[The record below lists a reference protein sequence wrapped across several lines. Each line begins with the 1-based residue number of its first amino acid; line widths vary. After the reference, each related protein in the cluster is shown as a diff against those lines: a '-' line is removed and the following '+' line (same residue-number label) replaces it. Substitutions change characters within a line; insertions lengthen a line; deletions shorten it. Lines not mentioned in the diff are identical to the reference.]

1 MAFSQIQYGSKGA
14 DVARLQNYLNK
25 YGYNLT
31 VDGDFGTKTQEAVR
45 AYQKNNGLAV
55 DGIVGTNT
63 WSALQS
69 GTNNK
74 PSEVSTPTTPSAPT
88 LGASPT
94 NPTYDTSSYK
104 DSAAGDASWKA
115 YQDALN
121 KVDNYGDFKY
131 GNQAQ
136 LDAIMNSILNR
147 EKFTYDLNGDALYQQ
162 YKDKYTQQAK
172 MAMGDAI
179 GQASAMTGGYGN
191 SYAQSV
197 GQQMYQKEMQNL
209 NDIVPELYQMA
220 YDKYNQEGQDL
231 YNQYGMLTDDYDRG
245 YAKHMD
251 GYNQLMDM
259 LGIKRSDYYD
269 GADLFYT
276 EQNNKNSVADK
287 EFNNAMEILNRNDS
301 NAWAEAEWNRDQ
313 TWRDEDIQLQ
323 KDRWDVEDKQWQATY
338 DAMYGDKDTGATG
351 GGSGSG
357 GVSYS
362 GSSGSSSGGT
372 SGNPGN
378 GGNNT
383 NNNISAGGV
392 SDSVKEKASSFN
404 NNDDLAD
411 YLDGLT
417 KNGVI
422 TESQADALYAENR
435 TPDKAPLSKR
445 SWSLVSGGGINWFG
459 GIDNNA
465 TVKDQYG
472 NTYRLDKLVDALVA
486 EGMSKSDAKDYV
498 KKLQKQLGA

>member
-25 YGYNLT
+25 YGYKLT
-31 VDGDFGTKTQEAVR
+31 VDGDFGAKTQEAVR
-45 AYQKNNGLAV
+45 AYQRNNGLAV

-74 PSEVSTPTTPSAPT
+74 TSGGSTSTTTSMPT
-88 LGASPT
+88 LNA
-94 NPTYDTSSYK
+94 NPPDPVYDNSSYK
-104 DSAAGDASWKA
+104 DSPAGDANWKA

-121 KVDNYGDFKY
+121 KVNTYRDFKY

-147 EKFTYDLNGDALYQQ
+147 EKFSYDLNGDALYQQ

-313 TWRDEDIQLQ
+313 TWRDEDI
-323 KDRWDVEDKQWQATY
+323 KR
-338 DAMYGDKDTGATG
+338 GDKTPDDTTPGDTTPGDSYDNQGYSDSIVKQAQKYVGASEDGKWGPNSAAKAKAMGYNSLAEVVAATG
-351 GGSGSG
+351 LREAKGPVYAPFTGKT
-357 GVSYS
+357 Y
-362 GSSGSSSGGT
+362 
-372 SGNPGN
+372 
-378 GGNNT
+378 
-383 NNNISAGGV
+383 
-392 SDSVKEKASSFN
+392 
-404 NNDDLAD
+404 AD
-411 YLDGLT
+411 AVTYMK
-417 KNGVI
+417 KNGI
-422 TESQADALYAENR
+422 DLTSINGLMNEADWFREKNSYFTTGQGDAA
-435 TPDKAPLSKR
+435 
-445 SWSLVSGGGINWFG
+445 VSEYSSYEEYVQDYIRYVTGG
-459 GIDNNA
+459 
-465 TVKDQYG
+465 
-472 NTYRLDKLVDALVA
+472 
-486 EGMSKSDAKDYV
+486 
-498 KKLQKQLGA
+498 

>member
-25 YGYNLT
+25 YGYKLT

-45 AYQKNNGLAV
+45 AYQRNNGLTV
-55 DGIVGTNT
+55 DGIVGDKT
-63 WSALQS
+63 WGALKS

-74 PSEVSTPTTPSAPT
+74 TSGGSTSTTTSMPT
-88 LGASPT
+88 LSANPT
-94 NPTYDTSSYK
+94 NPVYDTSSYK
-104 DSAAGDASWKA
+104 DSTAGDANWKA

-121 KVDNYGDFKY
+121 KVNTYGDFKY
-131 GNQAQ
+131 GNQEQ
-136 LDAIMNSILNR
+136 LDEIMKSILNR
-147 EKFTYDLNGDALYQQ
+147 EKFSYDLNGDALYQQ
-162 YKDKYTQQAK
+162 YKNKYTQQAK

-276 EQNNKNSVADK
+276 EQSNKNSVADK

-313 TWRDEDIQLQ
+313 TWRDEDI
-323 KDRWDVEDKQWQATY
+323 KREDARWEVEDEQWQKTY
-338 DAMYGDKDTGATG
+338 DAMYGDKTTDDTAPGGIPGGTDDQPGGSYDNQGYSDSIVKQAQKYVGASEDGKWGPNSAAKAKAKGYNSLAEVVAAAGLREAKGPVYAPFTGKSYADAITYMKENGIDLTSMNGLLNEAEWLRHQHSYFTTGQGGAEVTEYSSYAEYMQDYIRYVTG
-351 GGSGSG
+351 G
-357 GVSYS
+357 
-362 GSSGSSSGGT
+362 
-372 SGNPGN
+372 
-378 GGNNT
+378 
-383 NNNISAGGV
+383 
-392 SDSVKEKASSFN
+392 
-404 NNDDLAD
+404 
-411 YLDGLT
+411 
-417 KNGVI
+417 
-422 TESQADALYAENR
+422 
-435 TPDKAPLSKR
+435 
-445 SWSLVSGGGINWFG
+445 
-459 GIDNNA
+459 
-465 TVKDQYG
+465 
-472 NTYRLDKLVDALVA
+472 
-486 EGMSKSDAKDYV
+486 
-498 KKLQKQLGA
+498 